1 MKKRLVL
8 AFCRLGLAGC
18 SPKAPGTV
26 GTALACVLAPFCFI
40 PLSISGR
47 CSVLIAIFVLGAL
60 AATRAE
66 KILGQKD
73 PGQVV
78 IDELVGV
85 WLVLTPI
92 SAPTVWEYFGAFVLF
107 RIFDIA
113 KPWPVKS
120 SENWLPDGWGIMI
133 DDVVA
138 GCWALLCLEACRTLM

>member
-1 MKKRLVL
+1 MKNSFIL
-8 AFCRLGLAGC
+8 AFCRLGWAGC

-26 GTALACVLAPFCFI
+26 GTALACALAPFCFI
-40 PLSISGR
+40 PMSIPVR
-47 CSVLIAIFVLGAL
+47 CGILIAIFVLGGF
-60 AATRAE
+60 AATQAE

-85 WLVLTPI
+85 WLVLLPI
-92 SAPTVWEYFGAFVLF
+92 STPSLREYIGAFVLF

-120 SENWLPDGWGIMI
+120 SENWLPNGWGIMI

-138 GCWALLCLEACRTLM
+138 GCWALLCLEACRSLL

>member
-1 MKKRLVL
+1 MLNRLIL
-8 AFCRLGLAGC
+8 IFCRLGLAGC

-26 GTALACVLAPFCFI
+26 GTALACVIAPICFI
-40 PLSISGR
+40 PLTFLAR
-47 CSVLIAIFVLGAL
+47 CAVLLAIFILGGL
-60 AATRAE
+60 AATQAE

-85 WLVLTPI
+85 WLVLLPI
-92 SAPTVWEYFGAFVLF
+92 STPTFWMYIQAFVLF
-107 RIFDIA
+107 RIFDII

-138 GCWALLCLEACRTLM
+138 GCWALLCMEAIHALF